1 MKTKFKSY
9 FHAASYS
16 FGVGAVILTASS
28 VQGQNL
34 FVDSSGNIYEFT
46 LGGVKSTFAS
56 GLVNP
61 YGLAFNS
68 AGDLFQTGGNGNI
81 YKFTPGGAQSTFASG
96 LIGSYALAFNSQGDL
111 FQSDFGNGNITEFT
125 PGGVKSTFA
134 SGLNY
139 PLGLAFQG
147 EMLPVP
153 EPSVLGLLT
162 VSATTYLIRRLRI
175 CHCQ

>member
-1 MKTKFKSY
+1 MKMKFKSY

-46 LGGVKSTFAS
+46 
-56 GLVNP
+56 
-61 YGLAFNS
+61 
-68 AGDLFQTGGNGNI
+68 
-81 YKFTPGGAQSTFASG
+81 PGGAKSTFASG

-175 CHCQ
+175 CLCQ